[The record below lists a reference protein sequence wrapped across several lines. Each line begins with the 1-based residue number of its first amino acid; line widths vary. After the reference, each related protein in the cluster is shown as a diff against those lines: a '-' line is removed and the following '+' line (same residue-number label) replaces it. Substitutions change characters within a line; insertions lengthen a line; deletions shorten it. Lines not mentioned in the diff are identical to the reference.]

1 MIQVIGYASKKERC
15 AALSS
20 TEAEII
26 AASMCACDV
35 AYIREILEHLGYA
48 LGGLTA
54 VCCDNKG
61 VTDIAR
67 DPMSTNALKHVKR
80 RHFFV
85 REMQDAE
92 EILMVP
98 VASSAN
104 VADVFTKALSEPR
117 FIGLA
122 KRLRGCFSM

>member
-1 MIQVIGYASKKERC
+1 MSYASRKEKC
-15 AALSS
+15 VALSS

-35 AYIREILEHLGYA
+35 AYVREILQHIGYA
-48 LGGLTA
+48 PRGPTA

-67 DPMSTNALKHVKR
+67 DPMSTNALKHVRR

-85 REMQDAE
+85 RELQDAE
-92 EILMVP
+92 EVLMVP
-98 VASSAN
+98 VATAAN

-117 FIGLA
+117 FASLA
-122 KRLRGCFSM
+122 KRLRGFFTM